1 MTDIDQLKGTPFE
14 DRSTKKT
21 LPGSLNILTILTFIG
36 SGIALIMTIFQ
47 QFTAKSSLE
56 AMEKMQGSDEL
67 EKMPEFAKK
76 MYSDESIALLRVS
89 YENRVPILIITIVGI
104 LLCVYG
110 AIQMRGLKK
119 QGFYL
124 WLIGE
129 LLPLIGTVIFVGT
142 GILAGFVGYISLG
155 ITALFIFLYARQLK
169 YLS

>member
-14 DRSTKKT
+14 DRSAKKT
-21 LPGSLNILTILTFIG
+21 IPGNLNILTILTFIG
-36 SGIALIMTIFQ
+36 SGVALIMAIFQ

-56 AMEKMQGSDEL
+56 AMEKMQGSEAL

-76 MYSDESIALLRVS
+76 MYSNESIELLRVS
-89 YENRVPILIITIVGI
+89 YENRVPILVITIVGI

-110 AIQMRGLKK
+110 AMQMRGLKK

-142 GILAGFVGYISLG
+142 GIFSGFVGYISLA
-155 ITALFIFLYARQLK
+155 IIALFIFLYARQLK
-169 YLS
+169 YLR